1 MSITGNHIIGAIAGG
16 LAVYA
21 WLKTRQ
27 FLRKLKAQKFDV
39 SNSDNQLRF
48 VQQGDFSARR
58 PINKEAYQAVF
69 AVAEKHLE
77 SMPRNY
83 RLLAEVSMGCF
94 LKTSYD
100 DNGWQNKDRWQEKT
114 KNDRAFK
121 SINSKRVDFLII
133 DALGMPSLVIEY
145 HGSGHYQGNA
155 ENRDL
160 VKQKA
165 LENAGVP
172 QLVVFPGTS
181 SEDVKNSI
189 SRMLSG

>member
-1 MSITGNHIIGAIAGG
+1 LSITGNHIIGAIAGG